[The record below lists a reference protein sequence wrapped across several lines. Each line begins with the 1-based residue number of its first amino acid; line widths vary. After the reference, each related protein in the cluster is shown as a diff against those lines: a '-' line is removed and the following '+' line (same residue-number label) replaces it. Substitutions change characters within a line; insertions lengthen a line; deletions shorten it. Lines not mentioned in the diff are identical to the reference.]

1 MTAVLDLHD
10 TALKIWRDDTDIES
24 PGYAW
29 FDGKQLRFGLAALR
43 TQRRTPR
50 EVNTRFWSQLGT
62 APLSPPLGKAR
73 HAADLAHEHL
83 QTLYEEANRPD
94 GVLLAVPGS
103 FTREQ
108 LSLLLGIVEHLPFS
122 IDGLIHR
129 SALLASASGMSQGL
143 HVELQLHQTLVT
155 QFQVADGHV
164 AATNSQALPGE
175 GLLALQDRLA
185 TNIASAFVDQTRFD
199 PLRSADGEQAL
210 YDQLP
215 IFLATLKT
223 QGEARMS
230 INGYDARVTEEDLAS
245 VGIAY
250 ASALQPLLDA
260 DAPILLESPLDQL
273 PGLVMDGSAAA
284 IDNGTIVTTTLKFAD
299 SLRQA
304 PDALVLQRRVPA
316 ESTTAVVVSRTE
328 GPAPATESQQ
338 ANSLPRPTHW
348 VSVGI
353 AKSFTP
359 GALSPQGIQLEKQ
372 GESIILAAPIPQ
384 DLIVNGQAAEIGHV
398 FAVGDVITD
407 AMGFNAQLIAI
418 EE

>member
-10 TALKIWRDDTDIES
+10 TALKIWRDDTNIES
-24 PGYAW
+24 PGYVW

-62 APLSPPLGKAR
+62 APLAPPLGKAR
-73 HAADLAHEHL
+73 HTADLAHEHL
-83 QTLYEEANRPD
+83 QTLFEEANRPD
-94 GVLLAVPGS
+94 RVLLAVPGS

-129 SALLASASGMSQGL
+129 SALLASASGMGQGL

-155 QFQVADGHV
+155 QFQVSDGHV

-185 TNIASAFVDQTRFD
+185 NSIAGAFVDQTRFD
-199 PLRSADGEQAL
+199 PLRSADGEQTL

-215 IFLATLKT
+215 VFLATLKA
-223 QGEARMS
+223 QGEAHMS
-230 INGYDARVTEEDLAS
+230 INGYDVRVTQEDLAS
-245 VGIAY
+245 VGTAY
-250 ASALQPLLDA
+250 ANALQPLLDA
-260 DAPILLESPLDQL
+260 DSPILLESPLDQL
-273 PGLVMDGSAAA
+273 PGLVMDGSAAG
-284 IDNGTIVTTTLKFAD
+284 IDNGAIVTTTLKFAD

-316 ESTTAVVVSRTE
+316 ESTNSRVAPQTE
-328 GPAPATESQQ
+328 SPAPATESQES
-338 ANSLPRPTHW
+338 NPLPRPTHW
-348 VSVGI
+348 VSGGI
-353 AKSFTP
+353 AKAFTP
-359 GALSPQGIQLEKQ
+359 GALSPQEIQLEQQ
-372 GESIILAAPIPQ
+372 GTSIILAAPIPQ
-384 DLIVNGQAAEIGHV
+384 DLNINGRAAEAGHV
-398 FAVGDVITD
+398 FTVGDVISD
-407 AMGFNAQLIAI
+407 AMGFNAQLIAV

>member
-24 PGYAW
+24 PGYVW
-29 FDGKQLRFGLAALR
+29 FDGKQLRFGLAAVR

-62 APLSPPLGKAR
+62 APLAPPLGKAR
-73 HAADLAHEHL
+73 HTADLAHEHL

-94 GVLLAVPGS
+94 RVLLAVPGS

-129 SALLASASGMSQGL
+129 SALLASASGMGQGL

-155 QFQVADGHV
+155 QFQVSDGHV

-185 TNIASAFVDQTRFD
+185 NSIAGAFVDQTRFD
-199 PLRSADGEQAL
+199 PLRSADGEQTL

-215 IFLATLKT
+215 VFLATLKT
-223 QGEARMS
+223 QGEAHMS
-230 INGYDARVTEEDLAS
+230 INGYDVRVTQEDLAS
-245 VGIAY
+245 VGTAY
-250 ASALQPLLDA
+250 ANSLQPLLDA
-260 DAPILLESPLDQL
+260 DSPILLESPLDQL
-273 PGLVMDGSAAA
+273 PGLVIDGSAAA

-316 ESTTAVVVSRTE
+316 ESTTAVVASRTE
-328 GPAPATESQQ
+328 SPAPATESQQ

-348 VSVGI
+348 VSAGV
-353 AKSFTP
+353 AKAFTP
-359 GALSPQGIQLEKQ
+359 GALSPQGIQLEQQ
-372 GESIILAAPIPQ
+372 GTSIILTAPIPQ
-384 DLIVNGQAAEIGHV
+384 NLNINGQAAEVGHV
-398 FAVGDVITD
+398 FTVGDVITD
-407 AMGFNAQLIAI
+407 AMGFNAQLIAV

>member
-29 FDGKQLRFGLAALR
+29 FDGKQFRFGIAALR

-73 HAADLAHEHL
+73 HTADLAHEHL

-94 GVLLAVPGS
+94 RVLLTVPGS

-129 SALLASASGMSQGL
+129 SALLGSASGMGQGL

-155 QFQVADGHV
+155 QFQVSDGHV

-185 TNIASAFVDQTRFD
+185 NSIAGAFVDQTRFD
-199 PLRSADGEQAL
+199 PLRSADGEQTL

-215 IFLATLKT
+215 VFLATLKA
-223 QGEARMS
+223 QGESHMS
-230 INGYDARVTEEDLAS
+230 INGYDVRVTQEDLAC
-245 VGIAY
+245 VGAAY
-250 ASALQPLLDA
+250 AKALQPLLNPDS
-260 DAPILLESPLDQL
+260 PILLESPLDQL
-273 PGLVMDGSAAA
+273 PGLVMDGSAAG
-284 IDNGTIVTTTLKFAD
+284 IDNGAIVTTTLKFAN

-304 PDALVLQRRVPA
+304 PDALVLQRRVPVEPTA
-316 ESTTAVVVSRTE
+316 AGVAPQTES
-328 GPAPATESQQ
+328 PAPARESQQ
-338 ANSLPRPTHW
+338 SNQLPRPTHW
-348 VSVGI
+348 VSGGI
-353 AKSFTP
+353 AKAFTP
-359 GALSPQGIQLEKQ
+359 GALSPQGIQLEQQ
-372 GESIILAAPIPQ
+372 GTSIILAAPIPQ
-384 DLIVNGQAAEIGHV
+384 DLNINGQAAEVGHV
-398 FAVGDVITD
+398 FTVGDVISD
-407 AMGFNAQLIAI
+407 AMGFNAQLIAV

>member
-29 FDGKQLRFGLAALR
+29 FDGKQFRFGIAALR

-73 HAADLAHEHL
+73 HTADLAHEHL

-94 GVLLAVPGS
+94 RVLLTVPGS

-129 SALLASASGMSQGL
+129 SALLGSASGMGQGL

-155 QFQVADGHV
+155 QFQVSDGHV

-185 TNIASAFVDQTRFD
+185 NSIAGAFVDQTRFD
-199 PLRSADGEQAL
+199 PLRSADGEQTL

-215 IFLATLKT
+215 VFLATLKAR
-223 QGEARMS
+223 GESHMS
-230 INGYDARVTEEDLAS
+230 ISGYDVRVTQEDLAS
-245 VGIAY
+245 VGTAY
-250 ASALQPLLDA
+250 ANALQPLLNPDS
-260 DAPILLESPLDQL
+260 PILLESPLDQL
-273 PGLVMDGSAAA
+273 PGLVMDGSAAG
-284 IDNGTIVTTTLKFAD
+284 IDNGAIVTTTLKFAN

-304 PDALVLQRRVPA
+304 PDALVLQRRVPVEPTA
-316 ESTTAVVVSRTE
+316 AGVAPQTES
-328 GPAPATESQQ
+328 PAPAKESQQ
-338 ANSLPRPTHW
+338 SNQLPRPTHW
-348 VSVGI
+348 VSGGI
-353 AKSFTP
+353 AKAFTP
-359 GALSPQGIQLEKQ
+359 GALSPQGIQLEQQ
-372 GESIILAAPIPQ
+372 GTSIILAAPIPQ
-384 DLIVNGQAAEIGHV
+384 DLNINGQAAEAGHV
-398 FAVGDVITD
+398 FTVGDVITD
-407 AMGFNAQLIAI
+407 AMGFNAQLIAV

>member
-24 PGYAW
+24 PGYVW
-29 FDGKQLRFGLAALR
+29 FDGKQLRFGLAAVR

-62 APLSPPLGKAR
+62 TPLSPPLGKAR
-73 HAADLAHEHL
+73 HTADLAHEHL

-129 SALLASASGMSQGL
+129 SALLASASGMGQGL

-230 INGYDARVTEEDLAS
+230 INGYDARVTQEDLAS

-273 PGLVMDGSAAA
+273 PGLVIDGSAAA

-316 ESTTAVVVSRTE
+316 ASTTALVASRTE
-328 GPAPATESQQ
+328 SPAPTTESQQ

-348 VSVGI
+348 LSTGI

-359 GALSPQGIQLEKQ
+359 GALSSQGVQLELQ
-372 GESIILAAPIPQ
+372 GTSIMLAAPIPQ
-384 DLIVNGQAAEIGHV
+384 DLTINGQAAEVGHV

>member
-24 PGYAW
+24 PGYVW

-62 APLSPPLGKAR
+62 TPLSPPLGKAR
-73 HAADLAHEHL
+73 HTADLAHEHL

-155 QFQVADGHV
+155 QFQAADGHV

-185 TNIASAFVDQTRFD
+185 TNIAGAFVDQTRFD

-215 IFLATLKT
+215 TFLGTLKT
-223 QGEARMS
+223 KGEARMS
-230 INGYDARVTEEDLAS
+230 INGYDARVTQEDLAS

-250 ASALQPLLDA
+250 GNALQPLLDA

-316 ESTTAVVVSRTE
+316 ASTTAVVASRTE
-328 GPAPATESQQ
+328 SPAPATESQQ
-338 ANSLPRPTHW
+338 ANALPRPTHW
-348 VSVGI
+348 VNSGI
-353 AKSFTP
+353 AKSFTA
-359 GALSPQGIQLEKQ
+359 GALSSQGVQLELQ
-372 GESIILAAPIPQ
+372 GTSIILAAPIPQ
-384 DLIVNGQAAEIGHV
+384 DLTINGQAAEVGHV